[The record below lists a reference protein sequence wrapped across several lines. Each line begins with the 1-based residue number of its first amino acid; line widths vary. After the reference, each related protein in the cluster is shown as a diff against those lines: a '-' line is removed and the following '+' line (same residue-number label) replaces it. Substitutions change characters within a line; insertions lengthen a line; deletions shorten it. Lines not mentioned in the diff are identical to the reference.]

1 MLTTHDKWFLLFC
14 IASFCAGFLGLCHR
28 AEGGEIEQLYR
39 FPYEA
44 YGQKSYHPSIPYYQ
58 QYKAEIYRNRT
69 YWYGF
74 GDPVPNSG
82 TSRCVNDWNY
92 RIIRQMERNR
102 LRNEAW
108 GSQGKRFRNYFR
120 RRR

>member
-1 MLTTHDKWFLLFC
+1 MFTSHDKWFLLFL
-14 IASFCAGFLGLCHR
+14 AGSLCAGFLGFCHR
-28 AEGGEIEQLYR
+28 AEGQIWKQKQSFER
-39 FPYEA
+39 
-44 YGQKSYHPSIPYYQ
+44 KSYHPSIPWRE

-74 GDPVPNSG
+74 GDPVPNSR
-82 TSRCVNDWNY
+82 TSRPINDWNY
-92 RIIRQMERNR
+92 RIIRQMERHR

-108 GSQGKRFRNYFR
+108 GSSDKRFRNYFR